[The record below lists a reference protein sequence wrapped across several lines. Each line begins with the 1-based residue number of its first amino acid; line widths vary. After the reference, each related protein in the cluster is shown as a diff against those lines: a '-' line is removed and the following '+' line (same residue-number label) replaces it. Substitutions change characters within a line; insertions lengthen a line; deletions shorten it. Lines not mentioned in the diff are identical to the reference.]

1 MAAYALPADHGFV
14 MIGVAVHKCGCSQTA
29 AAAGA
34 APRHGAE
41 GV

>member
-1 MAAYALPADHGFV
+1 MAAYALPAGHGLV
-14 MIGVAVHKCGCSQTA
+14 MIGVAVHRCGRSQA
-29 AAAGA
+29 GAAAGA